1 MSFSFTRGCS
11 LSLLASFR
19 LLRRLRER
27 VCGGRVCARARA
39 CPQAP
44 GGCAPCPRRGRSGIC
59 GAPSPGVRR
68 KVAQLSCAQQEPK
81 NWFRPP
87 PIQPCPR
94 FLRPQW
100 HPSPRYPG
108 RWGVGGGC
116 GADRRQGRPSSLGPC
131 AGVPPPPSPTS
142 LTFHVLKKKIAIRP

>member
-27 VCGGRVCARARA
+27 VCWGRVCARARA

-81 NWFRPP
+81 SWFRPP

-142 LTFHVLKKKIAIRP
+142 LTFHVLKKKIAILP